1 MHFIRLENQLMG
13 HLMCRLLKLVRFSHT
28 IFALPFA
35 LTAAVLAWTE
45 EPFRTVD
52 LIGIL
57 WCMVSARS
65 AAMAFNRIVD
75 RRYDAANP
83 RTAQRH
89 LPTGQL
95 SLTTVILFFIM
106 CCVGFIAGTLL
117 FLWRNPPN
125 PWPLYLSGPVLLWI
139 LGYSYAKRFTALSHF
154 WLGTSLMLAPLASW
168 IALRGLT
175 DLQTPL
181 LLGAAVAFWV
191 AGFDILYACQDA
203 EFDRRAGLHSLPARL
218 GVAAA
223 LRVAAF
229 CHLTML
235 LLLALLPLVVPLLGL
250 VYYLGLL
257 LVGGLLAYEHYLVRP
272 DDLSRVQQ
280 AFFHVNGIVS
290 VGIFVLVIVQLLLA
304 GRLS

>member
-1 MHFIRLENQLMG
+1 MGQLV
-13 HLMCRLLKLVRFSHT
+13 CRLLELIRFSHT

-35 LTAAVLAWTE
+35 LTAAVLAWME
-45 EPFRTVD
+45 EPFRIAD

-83 RTAQRH
+83 RTAHRH

-95 SLTTVILFFIM
+95 SLTTVILFFFI

-125 PWPLYLSGPVLLWI
+125 PWPLYLSGPVLVWI

-168 IALRGLT
+168 IALRGLV

-218 GVAAA
+218 GVPAA
-223 LRVAAF
+223 LRVAAL
-229 CHLTML
+229 CHLTMFL
-235 LLLALLPLVVPLLGL
+235 LLVLLPLVVPLLGL

>member
-13 HLMCRLLKLVRFSHT
+13 HLVCRLLELVRFSHT

-168 IALRGLT
+168 IALRGLA

>member
-1 MHFIRLENQLMG
+1 
-13 HLMCRLLKLVRFSHT
+13 
-28 IFALPFA
+28 
-35 LTAAVLAWTE
+35 
-45 EPFRTVD
+45 
-52 LIGIL
+52 
-57 WCMVSARS
+57 
-65 AAMAFNRIVD
+65 
-75 RRYDAANP
+75 
-83 RTAQRH
+83 
-89 LPTGQL
+89 
-95 SLTTVILFFIM
+95 
-106 CCVGFIAGTLL
+106 
-117 FLWRNPPN
+117 
-125 PWPLYLSGPVLLWI
+125 
-139 LGYSYAKRFTALSHF
+139 
-154 WLGTSLMLAPLASW
+154 MLAPLASW